1 MVVEQARYCESAV
14 PPLNHRA
21 DRTQWRSRDGQD
33 GRAALD
39 LCLWARAR
47 RLRASETDGQPPPK
61 PTKGTSNQ

>member
-1 MVVEQARYCESAV
+1 MVVEQARYCESAA
-14 PPLNHRA
+14 PLNHRA
-21 DRTQWRSRDGQD
+21 LKPNGVQGAVRM
-33 GRAALD
+33 AVLLD